1 LQYLKESVSVPLHL
15 GGDLNR
21 VQMLYQFLLL
31 LATSVVAN
39 FDDTCTVTSD
49 VQCTDTQDEYTW
61 KHSKGKAHV
70 QLGFCQG

>member
-1 LQYLKESVSVPLHL
+1 
-15 GGDLNR
+15 
-21 VQMLYQFLLL
+21 MLYQFLLL

-61 KHSKGKAHV
+61 KYSKGKAHV
-70 QLGFCQG
+70 QLGFCQGQARKCKSRISTDFAP